1 MRPRERQNRILIILG
16 HSPGKTMQQLADECS
31 VSRRTIIRD
40 IIELS
45 RTELIYTSYG
55 RYSGGV
61 YLADN
66 YSADWTGDQIELM
79 NRLLAAANH
88 EVCLLSSEEYSVVQD
103 TIKRHSIPR
112 VR

>member
-1 MRPRERQNRILIILG
+1 MKPRERQNKILILLG

-40 IIELS
+40 IMELS

-66 YSADWTGDQIELM
+66 YRADWNGAQIELM
-79 NRLLAAANH
+79 NRLPAATS
-88 EVCLLSSEEYSVVQD
+88 LPTSPTPTTPL
-103 TIKRHSIPR
+103 TT
-112 VR
+112 